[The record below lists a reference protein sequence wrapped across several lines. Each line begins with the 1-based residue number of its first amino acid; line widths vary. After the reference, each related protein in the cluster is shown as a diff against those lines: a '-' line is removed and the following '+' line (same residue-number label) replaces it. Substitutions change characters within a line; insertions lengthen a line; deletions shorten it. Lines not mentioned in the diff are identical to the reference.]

1 MPISFTIL
9 YFVLA
14 GLIILLVFAAVMWLG
29 AQFVRAILGK

>member
-14 GLIILLVFAAVMWLG
+14 GLVFLLAFAAVMWLG
-29 AQFVRAILGK
+29 AQFIRAIMKK